1 MNKCLVTKLNGVVND
16 TSLLKL
22 GEIKFKTVETEN
34 FKNSNN
40 SINIAVSS
48 DAKMRIIGNG
58 YFTDVNY
65 ERNLGKEISLT
76 PGNTNDIYF
85 YNGNYDICISNKYA
99 ISFIQ
104 LNGSNNS
111 FNIEGLKYAKDIK
124 SISLSNCVGDLSNF
138 SGLSKV
144 TKIAVGENSKIY
156 GDIANL
162 ANNPELKMLSI
173 NIKKVD
179 IYGDLS
185 SLRYLNKLEVI
196 ELESTKVEG
205 DISLLAPSVKFARL
219 SSSYGQ
225 VYLWNNTR
233 ASNSKIIAIY
243 GNPRIG
249 NVDSMLNNQAQCQVG
264 FTSSDIPAYKYIQVV
279 GKRTSASDTAVS
291 RLQELGYTVSVLDI

>member
-48 DAKMRIIGNG
+48 NAKMRIIGNG
-58 YFTDVNY
+58 YFTDANY

-76 PGNTNDIYF
+76 PGRTNDIYF

-111 FNIEGLKYAKDIK
+111 FNIEGLNYAKDIK
-124 SISLSNCVGDLSNF
+124 SILLSNCVGDLSNL

-144 TKIAVGENSKIY
+144 TKIGIRKDSKIH
-156 GDIANL
+156 GNIANL
-162 ANNPELKMLSI
+162 ANNTELKDLLIS
-173 NIKKVD
+173 KAD

-185 SLRYLNKLEVI
+185 SLRYLNKLEAI
-196 ELESTKVEG
+196 NFESTKVEG
-205 DISLLAPSVKFARL
+205 DISLLAPSVKFVQL
-219 SSSYGQ
+219 SSSYDQ

-243 GNPRIG
+243 GNPRIS
-249 NVDSMLNNQAQCQVG
+249 NVDSMLNNQSQCQVG
-264 FTSSDIPAYKYIQVV
+264 FTSSDDPSYKYIQVI

-291 RLQELGYTVSVLDI
+291 RLQELGYTVSVTDI

>member
-16 TSLLKL
+16 PSLLKL

-34 FKNSNN
+34 FKNSN

-76 PGNTNDIYF
+76 PGRTNDIYF

-111 FNIEGLKYAKDIK
+111 FNIEGLNYTKDIK

-144 TKIAVGENSKIY
+144 NKIFIGKKSKIS

-162 ANNPELKMLSI
+162 ANNTELKNLSI
-173 NIKKVD
+173 CDADV
-179 IYGDLS
+179 YGDLS
-185 SLRYLNKLEVI
+185 SLRYLNKLETI
-196 ELESTKVEG
+196 EFESTKVEG
-205 DISLLAPSVKFARL
+205 DISLLAPSVKFAKL
-219 SSSYGQ
+219 SSSYDQ

-243 GNPRIG
+243 GNPRIA